1 MSHHEHPTSA
11 HVPHPPRLMLH
22 RLRAASAT
30 YFRRRYVVRQ
40 HGLDRVPATGPVIF
54 AANHIGVLD
63 GPMLAMFAP
72 RPVHSLVKRE
82 MFEGRTGRL
91 LLRSGQIPLDRYAT
105 DPRALRTALRV
116 LRDGGA
122 VGVFPEG
129 NRGDGELHRF
139 HHGAAYLAL
148 VSGAPV
154 VPVIL
159 MGTRVP
165 GGGIGSVP
173 PRGDPIDLVFG
184 ESVAVAPQPWPRT
197 PGMVRDTSTL
207 LRERMLATLDEARA
221 ETGRELPGPL
231 PAGQGEDDPDTGFVD
246 EETNE

>member
-1 MSHHEHPTSA
+1 MSHHEHPSSA

-22 RLRAASAT
+22 RLRAPSAT

-63 GPMLAMFAP
+63 GPMLAIFGP
-72 RPVHSLVKRE
+72 RPVHALVKGE
-82 MFEGRTGRL
+82 MFVGRMGRL
-91 LLRSGQIPLDRYAT
+91 LRRAGQIPLDRYAT
-105 DPRALRTALRV
+105 DPRAIRTALRV
-116 LRDGGA
+116 LRDGGVVA
-122 VGVFPEG
+122 VFPEG

-173 PRGDPIDLVFG
+173 PRGHPIDLVFG
-184 ESVAVAPQPWPRT
+184 ERIDIAPQPWPRT
-197 PGMVRDTSTL
+197 PGMVRDTSAL

-221 ETGRELPGPL
+221 TTGQELPGPL
-231 PAGQGEDDPDTGFVD
+231 PAGQAEDDPDTGLV
-246 EETNE
+246 EEGDR